1 MTLVVAK
8 KKSTVLSLVS
18 DTGISLNNEQ
28 LGAAG
33 QFPKICILNKTLAVG
48 FSGSPDLAKTVI
60 EAAPKQEGA
69 TYGAVTNHLLEAHLK
84 YDHGVEFIVAFG
96 PPLSKFALI
105 SGGEIIQNRTTE
117 WIGDQAGFEAFQQ
130 FRQNRLTGLTFID
143 PMLTTGQQSEAR
155 LPTFDMI
162 GSMRSII
169 ERRNVPSVFGHPVAI
184 SNVDGAFG
192 FRSYTVTLE
201 EKQSFTMPNN
211 VPPLVVLSQ
220 IAEAQQYSFS
230 CFVNSPGDPVQAVA
244 FHYLRGK
251 ITYVYHG
258 NPGELLDKFTL
269 YEGLNV
275 IDLGKRIHQE
285 LGVNWIGSV
294 SSRTGMPP
302 DYGVP
307 ADQWRRMKPRK

>member
-155 LPTFDMI
+155 LPTF
-162 GSMRSII
+162 
-169 ERRNVPSVFGHPVAI
+169 
-184 SNVDGAFG
+184 
-192 FRSYTVTLE
+192 
-201 EKQSFTMPNN
+201 
-211 VPPLVVLSQ
+211 LVVLSQ